1 MRHSPVTR
9 MESVICLRVFSEE
22 ESQLKQG
29 FFRGQSPEDA
39 KRRLVIF
46 LVILGAVLILILC
59 GVVAVLLTGQGRPG
73 GPGSG
78 GIAGST
84 SGNGPGGSD
93 VSYTLRP
100 QNGYINVVDCGAD
113 PSGSGDDTEAFRRA
127 AASGLGI
134 FVPAGEYRLS
144 GTVELNGQD
153 VVGEG
158 LSLTRVCGT
167 TEATLFRLTGSCRLT
182 EMTLSYTDGTAGRGE
197 KTAVRLAGAEG
208 DRAPSVKNVRCTQV
222 GTAVL
227 LESGAANGVRIE
239 DLTVDAF
246 GYAGIVFDGAGSR
259 GANLRSILLQN
270 AASGAAY
277 GIELQGDEGTL
288 LEQITIKDSRL
299 QQGICFSGSL
309 GFRVKAAQFLGVQAS
324 ALCGGRRSAGSVGSV
339 YRQGSDGDTVA
350 FEESVGGEI
359 RAEYTAVR

>member
-1 MRHSPVTR
+1 
-9 MESVICLRVFSEE
+9 MESVICPRVFSEE

-350 FEESVGGEI
+350 FEESVSGEI